1 MLNCK
6 DVTRKIASDE
16 FREAGWGE
24 RLGVRFH
31 LFMCRHC
38 RRYAVQLRVIGA
50 AARKLCGPRSQD
62 PSTLERLERQI
73 LERSLG
79 RPEGCPW
86 RIDVLT
92 DSTGDRATPLRR
104 VTLAESSWWQ

>member
-16 FREAGWGE
+16 FREAGWRE
-24 RLGVRFH
+24 RLVVRFH

-38 RRYAVQLRVIGA
+38 RRYAAQLRAIGA
-50 AARKLCGPRSQD
+50 AARDLCRPRSQD

-73 LERSLG
+73 LARS
-79 RPEGCPW
+79 RPVAEGP
-86 RIDVLT
+86 
-92 DSTGDRATPLRR
+92 TGTNEKQPG
-104 VTLAESSWWQ
+104 